1 MRLVYFFLI
10 SSLLFVCACKKK
22 TQVKVET
29 QPPVVVPPVVDPPK
43 MPTNLVYLGS
53 DGRLQYNLFANQGES
68 NNINKIPDFSTAGYK
83 GGGVAI
89 PKITEITKTLS
100 PLAGDN
106 LAQIQSAI
114 NEVQA
119 LTPNSSGIRG
129 VILLTAGTYNVSN
142 TISITKSG
150 VILRGMGQGK
160 SGTVL
165 KATKTAQHTLI
176 SIKGIETPVTKQ
188 LNKIT
193 TGYVGTGKMGFKVE
207 SNADLAV
214 GDKIM
219 VYRTPNQLWI
229 DDLDMA
235 QYGWTAP
242 SYAIGFERKIVSL
255 AGDSITLNAPIVDPM
270 QKKYGG
276 GAIYKI
282 NPSQR
287 INNCAVENMRLSSV
301 FSGNDDEDH
310 GWIAVELEAAE
321 NCWVKQV
328 TSVYFGYACVSISS
342 GSHYNTVEEC
352 AMLEPKSITTGGR
365 KYSFNLEG
373 AASFNLFQ
381 RCYADGGRHDFVTGS
396 RVPGPNV
403 FLDCLAVNTTADIG
417 PHHRWSTGLLFDN
430 ISGGQ
435 IRVQNRGSSGSGHGW
450 AGAQTLFYNCRSS
463 KADIKVESAKGSLN
477 WGIGCVGT
485 NKLGVGY
492 WESWGN
498 PVSPRSLYLAQL
510 KDRLGET
517 AVENITTR
525 AQRLGSMDG
534 LLRGWAGEGKL
545 SEE

>member
-1 MRLVYFFLI
+1 M
-10 SSLLFVCACKKK
+10 
-22 TQVKVET
+22 ET

-53 DGRLQYNLFANQGES
+53 DGRLRYNLFANQGES

-89 PKITEITKTLS
+89 PKIMEITKTLS

-119 LTPNSSGIRG
+119 LAPNSSGIRG

-207 SNADLAV
+207 SNANLAV
-214 GDKIM
+214 GDKIV

-235 QYGWTAP
+235 QYGWTAS
-242 SYAIGFERKIVSL
+242 SYAIGFERKIASL
-255 AGDSITLNAPIVDPM
+255 AGDSITLNASIVDPM

-276 GAIYKI
+276 GAIYKT

-301 FSGNDDEDH
+301 FSGNEDEDH
-310 GWIAVELEAAE
+310 GWIAIELEEAE

-328 TSVYFGYACVSISS
+328 TSIYFGYACVSISS
-342 GSHYNTVEEC
+342 GSYYNTVEEC
-352 AMLEPKSITTGGR
+352 AMLDPKSITTGGR

-373 AASFNLFQ
+373 PASFNLFQ

-403 FLDCLAVNTTADIG
+403 FLDCLAINTTADIG

-435 IRVQNRGSSGSGHGW
+435 IRVQNRGASGSGHGW

>member
-129 VILLTAGTYNVSN
+129 VILLTTGTFNVSN

-160 SGTVL
+160 SGTIL

-176 SIKGIETPVTKQ
+176 RIKGIETPVTKQ

-207 SNADLAV
+207 SNASLAV
-214 GDKIM
+214 GDKIV

-235 QYGWTAP
+235 QYGWTAS

-301 FSGNDDEDH
+301 FSGNEDEDH
-310 GWIAVELEAAE
+310 GWIAVELEEAE

-328 TSVYFGYACVSISS
+328 TSIYFGYACVSISS

-352 AMLEPKSITTGGR
+352 AMLDPKSITTGGR

-435 IRVQNRGSSGSGHGW
+435 IRVQNRGASGSGHGW

>member
-129 VILLTAGTYNVSN
+129 VILLTTGTFNVSN

-160 SGTVL
+160 SGTIL

-207 SNADLAV
+207 SNASLAV
-214 GDKIM
+214 GDKIV

-235 QYGWTAP
+235 QYGWTAS

-301 FSGNDDEDH
+301 FSGNEDEDH
-310 GWIAVELEAAE
+310 GWIAVELEEAE

-328 TSVYFGYACVSISS
+328 TSIYFGYACVSISS

-352 AMLEPKSITTGGR
+352 AMLDPKSITTGGR

-435 IRVQNRGSSGSGHGW
+435 IRVQNRGASGSGHGW

-517 AVENITTR
+517 SVENITTR